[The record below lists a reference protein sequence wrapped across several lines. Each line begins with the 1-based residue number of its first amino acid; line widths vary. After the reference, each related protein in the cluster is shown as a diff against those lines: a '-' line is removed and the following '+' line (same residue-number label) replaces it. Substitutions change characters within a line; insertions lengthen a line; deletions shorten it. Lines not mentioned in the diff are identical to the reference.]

1 MSDSSFFL
9 GDWQVD
15 PGSNSLR
22 LGKRLRQLEPKAMNV
37 LLYLCRRSGEV
48 VSSDELLD
56 VCWPGSDTGD
66 NPLHKTINQLR
77 RALDDKAGD
86 PSFIETIRKRGY
98 RVVADV
104 RFPIGHEASLPSLAW
119 NQGSPFPGLK
129 PFSADYA
136 GVFFGRS
143 EQINALLERIAR
155 QIKHGRGFCL
165 LLGPS
170 GSGKSSLINAGI
182 LPNLASPQGFHGIGL
197 ACYSILDLADV
208 AEDQLLLELAAAML
222 DWELDDAPVL
232 AGYSAE
238 TLAHALEQDIDS
250 LCAQLC
256 QALPSQSWQKP
267 RFGLFVDRLEVLL
280 SSPRFSAAAREQ
292 GLALFDTLARSGA
305 VLLLSACR
313 NEFYPQVVA
322 SPSLMAGKGNG
333 AHFDLLPPS
342 RQELLQ
348 MIRLPAAAA
357 GLSWEFDPESALGLD
372 ELLCREA
379 ASNPDALPMLQYML
393 QALYLQRSDDNQLQL
408 AVYHRLGGLAGAIGQ
423 AAEDAIASLSS
434 SQRAALPRVLSLLVT
449 LREDE
454 QSVTSRSARYSEL
467 ATDAER
473 ALVQALVDSRLF
485 VSHLEDSEPGFSI
498 AHEALLRRWSRARDW
513 IDSHREGLAAKAR
526 LFHQARRWQQ
536 QQCSRDFLLPQGK
549 PLTEALALKN
559 DPLLELDPVS
569 ESYVA
574 ASSARGQRQ
583 RRLKGA
589 TFMLLCLLTLISVF
603 MSYRS
608 VEAEQQAQ
616 AKRLAA
622 EDLLGF
628 MVGDFADKLRS
639 IGRMD
644 LLDGVSNKALDYFRE
659 ADSSLSEA
667 ALFRHGQT
675 LEAMGEVAYSRGR
688 VDEAEKA
695 LLAARDKL
703 LPLLSG
709 STDQLE
715 LLKTLG
721 ANAFWLGQLKYDQSD
736 WQGTRPWFEAYLQHS
751 LAMYQLA
758 PDNSEALMELSYAH
772 NSLGSLSMELQDF
785 SKARQGFE
793 ESLRLKLIALA
804 ESPDDPQR
812 LADVANARSWLASAA
827 SAEGDIQAAIAI
839 HKQIAEELKWHAQ
852 GEPYQLYRLSGNL
865 EILAQLYRAVQQT
878 ELAKESAMEASRAIA
893 AALEAD
899 PENERWRMQQ
909 SFVEVLLVSLL
920 PASTEKT
927 AMLNTLNRYMASEP
941 SSETS
946 TKQLKL
952 EARFWLAAANERL
965 EQGDYQQAQKLALL
979 AEAFFTTLGQKTVLG
994 TVDMGALAEAGLVT
1008 AYSVSMLNNDI
1019 SFAYTHCQKVGRM
1032 LQPWVTVNRDA
1043 RILAPYAMALDCM
1056 DDQQELLK
1064 MKAKFEPLGYRFRQF
1079 KLPSKTNLKQG

>member
-22 LGKRLRQLEPKAMNV
+22 LGKRLRQLEPKAMDV

-56 VCWPGSDTGD
+56 ACWPGSDTGD

-98 RVVADV
+98 RVVADI

-119 NQGSPFPGLK
+119 SLGSPFPGLK

-256 QALPSQSWQKP
+256 QALPSQNWQKP

-292 GLALFDTLARSGA
+292 GLALLDTLARSGA

-675 LEAMGEVAYSRGR
+675 LEAIGEVAYSRGR

-751 LAMYQLA
+751 LAMYRLA

-827 SAEGDIQAAIAI
+827 SAEGDIQGALSIY
-839 HKQIAEELKWHAQ
+839 AEIESSLNQREYLREGYLQDRLAHSLMRSARLLKVLGLQ
-852 GEPYQLYRLSGNL
+852 
-865 EILAQLYRAVQQT
+865 
-878 ELAKESAMEASRAIA
+878 ELAWQQLEKALIA
-893 AALEAD
+893 RELALAED
-899 PENERWRMQQ
+899 PGNQQ
-909 SFVEVLLVSLL
+909 WNYDLWVL
-920 PASTEKT
+920 KGF
-927 AMLNTLNRYMASEP
+927 
-941 SSETS
+941 
-946 TKQLKL
+946 Q
-952 EARFWLAAANERL
+952 
-965 EQGDYQQAQKLALL
+965 LALL
-979 AEAFFTTLGQKTVLG
+979 PKAEAKLTGLDDVKSLYDEMYAATAEINHQK
-994 TVDMGALAEAGLVT
+994 
-1008 AYSVSMLNNDI
+1008 
-1019 SFAYTHCQKVGRM
+1019 K
-1032 LQPWVTVNRDA
+1032 
-1043 RILAPYAMALDCM
+1043 
-1056 DDQQELLK
+1056 ELLVAIFK
-1064 MKAKFEPLGYRFRQF
+1064 VSAAELFLQEGEVELALSYAEEAKDIFYRFGNLSPNDTSYLSWYAAAELLILKIMVNKSGKAEEITDRCQN
-1079 KLPSKTNLKQG
+1079 LATRLIPMVSKNKEPQLTVPYILSMECQNRLESVAPLVDELKKNGFQIESFTQNIN

>member
-313 NEFYPQVVA
+313 NEFYPQVVT

-751 LAMYQLA
+751 QAMYRLA

-772 NSLGSLSMELQDF
+772 NSLGSLSMKLQDF

-804 ESPDDPQR
+804 ESPDDPQL
-812 LADVANARSWLASAA
+812 LADVADTRSWLASAA
-827 SAEGDIQAAIAI
+827 SADGDILAALTI
-839 HKQIAEELKWHAQ
+839 HQQ
-852 GEPYQLYRLSGNL
+852 
-865 EILAQLYRAVQQT
+865 ILA
-878 ELAKESAMEASRAIA
+878 ELGGDEQISEAYLAERLVANLRVYVELLDRIDRQDDAFNIA
-893 AALEAD
+893 AFALKVAKQALQQD
-899 PENERWRMQQ
+899 PENTLWRRDAYHLQIYMLALKTDTLYSDIKRELVDLESEIKQDNILTELSRQELSGLLYLAASRQLEKNGNYGAASAYVTQ
-909 SFVEVLLVSLL
+909 SITVFEKLHEKRPKKVPYLIKVSDGEILKASLL
-920 PASTEKT
+920 KVSNPTDI
-927 AMLNTLNRYMASEP
+927 MISE
-941 SSETS
+941 
-946 TKQLKL
+946 
-952 EARFWLAAANERL
+952 
-965 EQGDYQQAQKLALL
+965 Y
-979 AEAFFTTLGQKTVLG
+979 
-994 TVDMGALAEAGLVT
+994 
-1008 AYSVSMLNNDI
+1008 
-1019 SFAYTHCQKVGRM
+1019 CQKVATRLSPFIEKDKRPGFVVPY
-1032 LQPWVTVNRDA
+1032 LKSLNCLDNQATA
-1043 RILAPYAMALDCM
+1043 RQLFAELKARGYPELD
-1056 DDQQELLK
+1056 
-1064 MKAKFEPLGYRFRQF
+1064 GYQ
-1079 KLPSKTNLKQG
+1079 

>member
-22 LGKRLRQLEPKAMNV
+22 LGKRLRQLEPKAMDV

-56 VCWPGSDTGD
+56 ACWPGSDTGD

-119 NQGSPFPGLK
+119 SQGSPFPGLK

-256 QALPSQSWQKP
+256 RALPSQNWQKP

-292 GLALFDTLARSGA
+292 GLALLDTLARSGA

-393 QALYLQRSDDNQLQL
+393 QALYLQRSDDNKLQL

-498 AHEALLRRWSRARDW
+498 AHEALLRRWFRARDW

-536 QQCSRDFLLPQGK
+536 QQCSRDYLLPQGK

-751 LAMYQLA
+751 LAMYRLA

-804 ESPDDPQR
+804 ESPDDPQL
-812 LADVANARSWLASAA
+812 LADVADTRSWLASAA
-827 SAEGDIQAAIAI
+827 SADGDILAALTI
-839 HKQIAEELKWHAQ
+839 HQQ
-852 GEPYQLYRLSGNL
+852 
-865 EILAQLYRAVQQT
+865 ILA
-878 ELAKESAMEASRAIA
+878 ELGGDEQISEAYLAERLVANLRVYVELLTRIDRQDEAFRTA
-893 AALEAD
+893 AFAFKVAEQALKQD
-899 PENERWRMQQ
+899 PENMLWRRDAYHLQIYMLALKTDTSYSDIKRELVDLESEIRQDNILTELSRQELSGLLYLAASRQLKKNGNYSAASVYVTQSISAFEKLFERNPEQV
-909 SFVEVLLVSLL
+909 SYLVKISDGEILKASLL
-920 PASTEKT
+920 KASNPTDI
-927 AMLNTLNRYMASEP
+927 MVSE
-941 SSETS
+941 
-946 TKQLKL
+946 
-952 EARFWLAAANERL
+952 
-965 EQGDYQQAQKLALL
+965 Y
-979 AEAFFTTLGQKTVLG
+979 
-994 TVDMGALAEAGLVT
+994 
-1008 AYSVSMLNNDI
+1008 
-1019 SFAYTHCQKVGRM
+1019 CQKVATRLSSFIEKDKRPGFVM
-1032 LQPWVTVNRDA
+1032 
-1043 RILAPYAMALDCM
+1043 PYLKSLDCL
-1056 DDQQELLK
+1056 DDQKTARQLFAEL
-1064 MKAKFEPLGYRFRQF
+1064 KARGYPELDGYQ
-1079 KLPSKTNLKQG
+1079 

>member
-22 LGKRLRQLEPKAMNV
+22 LGKRLRQLEPKAMDV

-56 VCWPGSDTGD
+56 ACWPGSDTGD

-77 RALDDKAGD
+77 RTLDDKAGD

-98 RVVADV
+98 RIVADV

-119 NQGSPFPGLK
+119 SLGSPFPGLK

-292 GLALFDTLARSGA
+292 GLALLDTLARSGA

-423 AAEDAIASLSS
+423 AAEDAIAFLAS

-736 WQGTRPWFEAYLQHS
+736 WQGTRPWLEAYLQHS
-751 LAMYQLA
+751 QAMYRLA

-772 NSLGSLSMELQDF
+772 NSLGSLSMKLQDF

-827 SAEGDIQAAIAI
+827 SADGDILAALTI
-839 HKQIAEELKWHAQ
+839 HQQ
-852 GEPYQLYRLSGNL
+852 
-865 EILAQLYRAVQQT
+865 ILA
-878 ELAKESAMEASRAIA
+878 ELGGDEQISEAYLAERLVANLRVYVELLDRIDRQDEAFNITTLALKVAKQ
-893 AALEAD
+893 ALKQD
-899 PENERWRMQQ
+899 PENMLWRRDAYHLQVYMLALKTDTSYSDIKRELVDLESEIKQDNILTELSRQELSGLLYLAASRQLEKNGNYSAASAYVTQ
-909 SFVEVLLVSLL
+909 SIAVFEKLHEKSPKKVSYLINVSDGEILKASLL
-920 PASTEKT
+920 KASNPTDI
-927 AMLNTLNRYMASEP
+927 MVSE
-941 SSETS
+941 
-946 TKQLKL
+946 
-952 EARFWLAAANERL
+952 
-965 EQGDYQQAQKLALL
+965 Y
-979 AEAFFTTLGQKTVLG
+979 
-994 TVDMGALAEAGLVT
+994 
-1008 AYSVSMLNNDI
+1008 
-1019 SFAYTHCQKVGRM
+1019 CQKVATRLSSFIEKDKRPGFVM
-1032 LQPWVTVNRDA
+1032 
-1043 RILAPYAMALDCM
+1043 PYLKSLDCL
-1056 DDQQELLK
+1056 DDPKTARQLFAEL
-1064 MKAKFEPLGYRFRQF
+1064 KARGYP
-1079 KLPSKTNLKQG
+1079 KLDGYQ

>member
-22 LGKRLRQLEPKAMNV
+22 LGKRLRQLEPKAMDV

-56 VCWPGSDTGD
+56 ACWPGSDTGD

-98 RVVADV
+98 RIVADV

-119 NQGSPFPGLK
+119 SLGSPFPGLK

-292 GLALFDTLARSGA
+292 GLALLDTLARSGA

-751 LAMYQLA
+751 QAMYRLA

-772 NSLGSLSMELQDF
+772 NSLGSLSMKLQDF

-804 ESPDDPQR
+804 ESPDDPQL
-812 LADVANARSWLASAA
+812 LADVADTRSWLASAA
-827 SAEGDIQAAIAI
+827 SAEGNVKEAINTYLNLVEQLDKPSYQEVAYLQDRLA
-839 HKQIAEELKWHAQ
+839 HSLQRLGRLYLLLKDEASARGVLQKASVARHTTLISDPDNQRWKFD
-852 GEPYQLYRLSGNL
+852 YWTL
-865 EILAQLYRAVQQT
+865 EILLL
-878 ELAKESAMEASRAIA
+878 ESGMKEEYTNSQDTTGMFMKM
-893 AALEAD
+893 LEAD
-899 PENERWRMQQ
+899 MP
-909 SFVEVLLVSLL
+909 SI
-920 PASTEKT
+920 
-927 AMLNTLNRYMASEP
+927 SED
-941 SSETS
+941 
-946 TKQLKL
+946 
-952 EARFWLAAANERL
+952 R
-965 EQGDYQQAQKLALL
+965 
-979 AEAFFTTLGQKTVLG
+979 KTVLLAHLYLSIG
-994 TVDMGALAEAGLVT
+994 KFFKARNSLGKALVNAKRAQHYFSLLSDRSPEDLELKAWLSQAETLAAGLMKDERKIAYYCLLVKDRLLPLVKVT
-1008 AYSVSMLNNDI
+1008 KEPKYTIPYLEALYCLNDSIVANKMFEDL
-1019 SFAYTHCQKVGRM
+1019 SLSGY
-1032 LQPWVTVNRDA
+1032 PN
-1043 RILAPYAMALDCM
+1043 
-1056 DDQQELLK
+1056 EL
-1064 MKAKFEPLGYRFRQF
+1064 PLTFRQ
-1079 KLPSKTNLKQG
+1079 

>member
-22 LGKRLRQLEPKAMNV
+22 LGKRLRQLEPKAMDV

-56 VCWPGSDTGD
+56 ACWPGSDTGD

-119 NQGSPFPGLK
+119 SQGSPFPGLK

-292 GLALFDTLARSGA
+292 GLALLDTLARSGA

-423 AAEDAIASLSS
+423 AAEDAIASLAS

-751 LAMYQLA
+751 QAMYRLA

-772 NSLGSLSMELQDF
+772 NSLGSLSMKLQDF

-804 ESPDDPQR
+804 ESPDDPQL

-827 SAEGDIQAAIAI
+827 SADGDILAALTIHQQILAELGGDEQISEAYLAERLVANLRVYVELLDRIDRQDEAFNIATLALKVVEQAL
-839 HKQIAEELKWHAQ
+839 KQDPDNMLWRRDAYHLQVYMLALKTDTSYSDIKRESVDLEREIKQDKILTELSRQ
-852 GEPYQLYRLSGNL
+852 ELSGLLYLAASRQFEKNGDYSAASAYVTQSIAVFEKL
-865 EILAQLYRAVQQT
+865 HEKRPKKVPYLIKVSDGEILKA
-878 ELAKESAMEASRAIA
+878 
-893 AALEAD
+893 
-899 PENERWRMQQ
+899 
-909 SFVEVLLVSLL
+909 SLL
-920 PASTEKT
+920 KV
-927 AMLNTLNRYMASEP
+927 LNPTDIMVSE
-941 SSETS
+941 
-946 TKQLKL
+946 
-952 EARFWLAAANERL
+952 
-965 EQGDYQQAQKLALL
+965 Y
-979 AEAFFTTLGQKTVLG
+979 
-994 TVDMGALAEAGLVT
+994 
-1008 AYSVSMLNNDI
+1008 
-1019 SFAYTHCQKVGRM
+1019 CQKVATRLSPFIGKDKRPGFVM
-1032 LQPWVTVNRDA
+1032 
-1043 RILAPYAMALDCM
+1043 PYLKSLDCL
-1056 DDQQELLK
+1056 DDQKTARQLFAEL
-1064 MKAKFEPLGYRFRQF
+1064 KARGYPELDGYQ
-1079 KLPSKTNLKQG
+1079 

>member
-22 LGKRLRQLEPKAMNV
+22 LGKRLRQLEPKAMDV

-56 VCWPGSDTGD
+56 ACWPGSDTGD

-98 RVVADV
+98 RIVADV

-119 NQGSPFPGLK
+119 SLGSPFPGLK

-292 GLALFDTLARSGA
+292 GLALLDTLARSGA

-751 LAMYQLA
+751 QAMYRLA

-804 ESPDDPQR
+804 ESPDDPQL
-812 LADVANARSWLASAA
+812 LADVADTRSWLASAA
-827 SAEGDIQAAIAI
+827 SADGDILAALTI
-839 HKQIAEELKWHAQ
+839 HQQ
-852 GEPYQLYRLSGNL
+852 
-865 EILAQLYRAVQQT
+865 ILA
-878 ELAKESAMEASRAIA
+878 ELGGDEQISEAYLAERLVANLRVYVELLTRIDRQDEAFRTA
-893 AALEAD
+893 AFAFKVAEQALKQD
-899 PENERWRMQQ
+899 PENMLWRRDAYHLQIYMLALKTDTSYSDIKRELVDLESEIRQDNILTELSRQELSGLLYLAASRQLEKNGNYGAASVYVTQSISAFEKLFERNPEQV
-909 SFVEVLLVSLL
+909 SYLVKISDGEILKASLL
-920 PASTEKT
+920 KASNPTDI
-927 AMLNTLNRYMASEP
+927 MVSE
-941 SSETS
+941 
-946 TKQLKL
+946 
-952 EARFWLAAANERL
+952 
-965 EQGDYQQAQKLALL
+965 Y
-979 AEAFFTTLGQKTVLG
+979 
-994 TVDMGALAEAGLVT
+994 
-1008 AYSVSMLNNDI
+1008 
-1019 SFAYTHCQKVGRM
+1019 CQKVATRLSSFIEKDKRPGFVM
-1032 LQPWVTVNRDA
+1032 
-1043 RILAPYAMALDCM
+1043 PYLKSLDCL
-1056 DDQQELLK
+1056 DDQKTARQLFAEL
-1064 MKAKFEPLGYRFRQF
+1064 KARGYPELDGYQ
-1079 KLPSKTNLKQG
+1079 

>member
-22 LGKRLRQLEPKAMNV
+22 LGKRLRQLEPKAMDV

-56 VCWPGSDTGD
+56 ACWPGSDTGD

-98 RVVADV
+98 RIVADV

-119 NQGSPFPGLK
+119 SQGSPFPGLK

-292 GLALFDTLARSGA
+292 GLALLDTLARSGA

-589 TFMLLCLLTLISVF
+589 TFMLLCLLTIISVF

-608 VEAEQQAQ
+608 VEAEHQAQ
-616 AKRLAA
+616 DKRLAA

-736 WQGTRPWFEAYLQHS
+736 WQGTRPWLEAYLQHS
-751 LAMYQLA
+751 QAMYRLA

-772 NSLGSLSMELQDF
+772 NSLGSLSMKLQDF

-827 SAEGDIQAAIAI
+827 SAEGDIQGALSIY
-839 HKQIAEELKWHAQ
+839 AEIESSLNQREYLREGYLQDRLAHSLMRSARLLKVL
-852 GEPYQLYRLSGNL
+852 G
-865 EILAQLYRAVQQT
+865 QQ
-878 ELAKESAMEASRAIA
+878 ELAWQQLEKALIARERALAEDPGNQQWNYDLWVLKGFQLALLPEVEAKLTGLDDVKSLYDEMFAATAEIKPKKREMLKAIFNVSAAELFLRRGEIELALNY
-893 AALEAD
+893 ALEAAKAFDSLKRSSPNNIRYISWFAEAELLTLQMMVHKRDIAEDVTKRCQSLTKLLD
-899 PENERWRMQQ
+899 PLVVKNKEPQ
-909 SFVEVLLVSLL
+909 FTVPYVLSM
-920 PASTEKT
+920 ECQ
-927 AMLNTLNRYMASEP
+927 N
-941 SSETS
+941 
-946 TKQLKL
+946 
-952 EARFWLAAANERL
+952 RL
-965 EQGDYQQAQKLALL
+965 ESVAPLVDELKKNGFQI
-979 AEAFFTTLGQKTVLG
+979 ESFTQ
-994 TVDMGALAEAGLVT
+994 
-1008 AYSVSMLNNDI
+1008 NIN
-1019 SFAYTHCQKVGRM
+1019 
-1032 LQPWVTVNRDA
+1032 
-1043 RILAPYAMALDCM
+1043 
-1056 DDQQELLK
+1056 
-1064 MKAKFEPLGYRFRQF
+1064 
-1079 KLPSKTNLKQG
+1079 

>member
-22 LGKRLRQLEPKAMNV
+22 LGKRLRQLEPKAMDV

-56 VCWPGSDTGD
+56 ACWPGSDTGD
-66 NPLHKTINQLR
+66 NPLHKIINQLR

-119 NQGSPFPGLK
+119 SQGSPFPGLK

-256 QALPSQSWQKP
+256 QALPSQSWEKP

-280 SSPRFSAAAREQ
+280 SSPRFSVAAREQ
-292 GLALFDTLARSGA
+292 GLALLDTLARSGA

-751 LAMYQLA
+751 LAMYRLA

-804 ESPDDPQR
+804 ESPDDPQL
-812 LADVANARSWLASAA
+812 LADVADTRSWLASAA
-827 SAEGDIQAAIAI
+827 SADGDILAALTI
-839 HKQIAEELKWHAQ
+839 HQQ
-852 GEPYQLYRLSGNL
+852 
-865 EILAQLYRAVQQT
+865 ILA
-878 ELAKESAMEASRAIA
+878 ELGGDEQISEAYLAERLVANLRVYVELLTRIDRQDEAFRTA
-893 AALEAD
+893 AFAFKVAEQALKQD
-899 PENERWRMQQ
+899 PENMLWRRDAYHLQIYMLALKTDTSYSDIKRELVDLESEIKQDNILTELSRQELSGLLYLAASRQLEKNGNYSAASAYVTQSISAFEKLFERNPEQV
-909 SFVEVLLVSLL
+909 SYLVKISDGEILKASLL
-920 PASTEKT
+920 KASNPTDI
-927 AMLNTLNRYMASEP
+927 MVSE
-941 SSETS
+941 
-946 TKQLKL
+946 
-952 EARFWLAAANERL
+952 
-965 EQGDYQQAQKLALL
+965 Y
-979 AEAFFTTLGQKTVLG
+979 
-994 TVDMGALAEAGLVT
+994 
-1008 AYSVSMLNNDI
+1008 
-1019 SFAYTHCQKVGRM
+1019 CQKVATRLSSFIEKDKRPGFVM
-1032 LQPWVTVNRDA
+1032 
-1043 RILAPYAMALDCM
+1043 PYLKSLDCL
-1056 DDQQELLK
+1056 DDQKTARQLFAEL
-1064 MKAKFEPLGYRFRQF
+1064 KARGYPELDGYQ
-1079 KLPSKTNLKQG
+1079 

>member
-22 LGKRLRQLEPKAMNV
+22 LGKRLRQLEPKAMDV

-56 VCWPGSDTGD
+56 ACWPGSDTGD

-98 RVVADV
+98 RIVADV

-119 NQGSPFPGLK
+119 SLGSPFPGLK

-280 SSPRFSAAAREQ
+280 SSPRFSAEAREQ
-292 GLALFDTLARSGA
+292 GLALLDTLARSGA

-498 AHEALLRRWSRARDW
+498 AHEALLRRWSRARNW

-736 WQGTRPWFEAYLQHS
+736 WQGTRPWLEAYLQHS
-751 LAMYQLA
+751 QAMYRLA

-772 NSLGSLSMELQDF
+772 NSLGSLSMKLQDF

-804 ESPDDPQR
+804 ESPDDPQL
-812 LADVANARSWLASAA
+812 LADVADTRSWLASAA
-827 SAEGDIQAAIAI
+827 SADGDILTALTIHQQILAELGGDEQISEAYLAERLVANLRVYVELLDRIDRQEEAFNIATLALKVVEQAL
-839 HKQIAEELKWHAQ
+839 KQDPDNMLWRRDAYHLQVYMLALKTDTSYSDIKRELVDLEREIKQ
-852 GEPYQLYRLSGNL
+852 DNIFTELSRQELSGLLYLAASRQLEKNGNYGAASAYVTQSIAVFEKL
-865 EILAQLYRAVQQT
+865 HEKRPKKVSYLINVSDGEIL
-878 ELAKESAMEASRAIA
+878 K
-893 AALEAD
+893 
-899 PENERWRMQQ
+899 
-909 SFVEVLLVSLL
+909 VSLL
-920 PASTEKT
+920 KV
-927 AMLNTLNRYMASEP
+927 LNPTDIMVSE
-941 SSETS
+941 
-946 TKQLKL
+946 
-952 EARFWLAAANERL
+952 
-965 EQGDYQQAQKLALL
+965 Y
-979 AEAFFTTLGQKTVLG
+979 
-994 TVDMGALAEAGLVT
+994 
-1008 AYSVSMLNNDI
+1008 
-1019 SFAYTHCQKVGRM
+1019 CQKVATRLSPFIGKDKRPGFVM
-1032 LQPWVTVNRDA
+1032 
-1043 RILAPYAMALDCM
+1043 PYLKSLDCL
-1056 DDQQELLK
+1056 DDQKTARQLFAEL
-1064 MKAKFEPLGYRFRQF
+1064 KARGYPELDGYQ
-1079 KLPSKTNLKQG
+1079 

>member
-22 LGKRLRQLEPKAMNV
+22 LGKRLRQLEPKAMDV

-56 VCWPGSDTGD
+56 ACWPGSDTGD

-98 RVVADV
+98 RVVADI

-119 NQGSPFPGLK
+119 SLGSPFPGLK

-292 GLALFDTLARSGA
+292 GLALLDTLARSGA

-536 QQCSRDFLLPQGK
+536 QQCSRDFLLSQGK

-751 LAMYQLA
+751 QAMYLLA

-772 NSLGSLSMELQDF
+772 NSLGSLSMKLQDF

-804 ESPDDPQR
+804 ESPDDPQL
-812 LADVANARSWLASAA
+812 LADVADTRSWLASAA
-827 SAEGDIQAAIAI
+827 SAEGDIQTAIAI
-839 HKQIAEELKWHAQ
+839 HREITGDLNKERYLA
-852 GEPYQLYRLSGNL
+852 EPYLQERLAASLRMLVDLQDRLGFQKVAFD
-865 EILAQLYRAVQQT
+865 LAA
-878 ELAKESAMEASRAIA
+878 EAYIA
-893 AALEAD
+893 AERALKQDPKNVIWQSDFIQVSLRLLALEQSNSQNDAIQKV
-899 PENERWRMQQ
+899 EMLERQLQEDVRRFQPIKQEAIWGQFYFSAARHLIATGSLNYSKNYAEKAID
-909 SFVEVLLVSLL
+909 SFQRLLVEY
-920 PASTEKT
+920 PG
-927 AMLNTLNRYMASEP
+927 
-941 SSETS
+941 
-946 TKQLKL
+946 KL
-952 EARFWLAAANERL
+952 
-965 EQGDYQQAQKLALL
+965 
-979 AEAFFTTLGQKTVLG
+979 
-994 TVDMGALAEAGLVT
+994 
-1008 AYSVSMLNNDI
+1008 AYSVKLSESEILMASILMAQNMNHVAKDYCSGVRARFGTILVNDKSPDYI
-1019 SFAYTHCQKVGRM
+1019 
-1032 LQPWVTVNRDA
+1032 
-1043 RILAPYAMALDCM
+1043 IPYLKALDCLE
-1056 DDQQELLK
+1056 DATTLQELISELK
-1064 MKAKFEPLGYRFRQF
+1064 KLNYPLDYSLFIH
-1079 KLPSKTNLKQG
+1079 

>member
-22 LGKRLRQLEPKAMNV
+22 LGKRLRQLEPKAMDV

-56 VCWPGSDTGD
+56 ACWPGSDTGD

-98 RVVADV
+98 RIVADV

-119 NQGSPFPGLK
+119 SLGSPFPGLK

-292 GLALFDTLARSGA
+292 GLALLDTLARSGA

-473 ALVQALVDSRLF
+473 ALVQALVDCRLF

-804 ESPDDPQR
+804 ESPDDPQL
-812 LADVANARSWLASAA
+812 LADVANTRSWLASAA
-827 SAEGDIQAAIAI
+827 SAEGDILAALTI
-839 HKQIAEELKWHAQ
+839 HQQ
-852 GEPYQLYRLSGNL
+852 
-865 EILAQLYRAVQQT
+865 ILAELGGDEQISEAYLAERLVANLRVYVELLDRIDRQEEAFNIATLALKVAEQALKQDPDNMLWRRDAYHLQVYMLALKTDTSYSDIKRELVDLESEIKQDKILT
-878 ELAKESAMEASRAIA
+878 ELSRQELGGLLYLAASRQLEKNGNYSA
-893 AALEAD
+893 ASVYVTQSISAFEKLFERN
-899 PENERWRMQQ
+899 PEQV
-909 SFVEVLLVSLL
+909 SYLVKISDGEVLQASLL
-920 PASTEKT
+920 KA
-927 AMLNTLNRYMASEP
+927 LNPTDILISE
-941 SSETS
+941 
-946 TKQLKL
+946 
-952 EARFWLAAANERL
+952 
-965 EQGDYQQAQKLALL
+965 Y
-979 AEAFFTTLGQKTVLG
+979 
-994 TVDMGALAEAGLVT
+994 
-1008 AYSVSMLNNDI
+1008 
-1019 SFAYTHCQKVGRM
+1019 CQKVATRLSPFIEKDKRPGF
-1032 LQPWVTVNRDA
+1032 V
-1043 RILAPYAMALDCM
+1043 IPYLKSLDCL
-1056 DDQQELLK
+1056 DDQKTARQLFAEL
-1064 MKAKFEPLGYRFRQF
+1064 KASGYPELDGYQ
-1079 KLPSKTNLKQG
+1079 

>member
-22 LGKRLRQLEPKAMNV
+22 LGKRLRQLEPKAMDV

-56 VCWPGSDTGD
+56 ACWPGSDTGD

-119 NQGSPFPGLK
+119 SLGSPFPGLK

-292 GLALFDTLARSGA
+292 GLALLDTLARSGA

-695 LLAARDKL
+695 LLATRDKL

-751 LAMYQLA
+751 LAMYRLA

-772 NSLGSLSMELQDF
+772 NSLGSLSMKLQDF

-827 SAEGDIQAAIAI
+827 SADGDILAALTI
-839 HKQIAEELKWHAQ
+839 HQQ
-852 GEPYQLYRLSGNL
+852 
-865 EILAQLYRAVQQT
+865 ILA
-878 ELAKESAMEASRAIA
+878 ELGGDEQISEAYLAERLVANLRVYVELLDRIDRQDEAFNITTLALKVAKQ
-893 AALEAD
+893 ALKQD
-899 PENERWRMQQ
+899 PENMLWRRDAYHLQVYMLALKTDTSYSDIKRELVDLESEIKQDNILTELSRQELSGLLYLAASRQLEKNGNYSAASAYVTQ
-909 SFVEVLLVSLL
+909 SIAVFEKLHEKSPKKVSYLINVSDGEILKASLL
-920 PASTEKT
+920 KASNPTDI
-927 AMLNTLNRYMASEP
+927 MVSE
-941 SSETS
+941 
-946 TKQLKL
+946 
-952 EARFWLAAANERL
+952 
-965 EQGDYQQAQKLALL
+965 Y
-979 AEAFFTTLGQKTVLG
+979 
-994 TVDMGALAEAGLVT
+994 
-1008 AYSVSMLNNDI
+1008 
-1019 SFAYTHCQKVGRM
+1019 CQKVATRLSSFIEKDKRPGFVM
-1032 LQPWVTVNRDA
+1032 
-1043 RILAPYAMALDCM
+1043 PYLKSLDCL
-1056 DDQQELLK
+1056 DDPKTARQLFAEL
-1064 MKAKFEPLGYRFRQF
+1064 KARGYP
-1079 KLPSKTNLKQG
+1079 KLDGYQ

>member
-9 GDWQVD
+9 GNWQVD

-22 LGKRLRQLEPKAMNV
+22 LGKRLRQLEPKAMDV

-56 VCWPGSDTGD
+56 ACWPGSDTGD

-98 RVVADV
+98 RIVADV

-119 NQGSPFPGLK
+119 SLGSPFPGLK

-256 QALPSQSWQKP
+256 RALPSQSWQKP

-292 GLALFDTLARSGA
+292 GLALLDTLARSGA

-423 AAEDAIASLSS
+423 AAEDAIASLAS

-751 LAMYQLA
+751 QAMYRLA

-804 ESPDDPQR
+804 ESPDDPQL
-812 LADVANARSWLASAA
+812 LADVADTRSWLASAA
-827 SAEGDIQAAIAI
+827 SADGDILAALTI
-839 HKQIAEELKWHAQ
+839 HQQ
-852 GEPYQLYRLSGNL
+852 
-865 EILAQLYRAVQQT
+865 ILA
-878 ELAKESAMEASRAIA
+878 ELGGDEQISEAYLAERLVANLRVYVELLTRIDRQDEAFRTA
-893 AALEAD
+893 AFAFKVAEQALKQD
-899 PENERWRMQQ
+899 PENMLWRRDAYHLQIYMLALKTDTSYSDIKRELVDLESEIRQDNILTELSRQELSGLLYLAASRQLEKNGNYGAASVYVTQSISAFEKLFERNPEQV
-909 SFVEVLLVSLL
+909 SYLVKISDGEILKASLL
-920 PASTEKT
+920 KASNPTDI
-927 AMLNTLNRYMASEP
+927 MVSE
-941 SSETS
+941 
-946 TKQLKL
+946 
-952 EARFWLAAANERL
+952 
-965 EQGDYQQAQKLALL
+965 Y
-979 AEAFFTTLGQKTVLG
+979 
-994 TVDMGALAEAGLVT
+994 
-1008 AYSVSMLNNDI
+1008 
-1019 SFAYTHCQKVGRM
+1019 CQKVATRLSSFIEKDKRPGFVM
-1032 LQPWVTVNRDA
+1032 
-1043 RILAPYAMALDCM
+1043 PYLKSLDCL
-1056 DDQQELLK
+1056 DDQKTARQLFAEL
-1064 MKAKFEPLGYRFRQF
+1064 KARGYPELDGYQ
-1079 KLPSKTNLKQG
+1079 

>member
-22 LGKRLRQLEPKAMNV
+22 LGKRLRQLEPKAMDV

-56 VCWPGSDTGD
+56 TCWPGSDTGD

-119 NQGSPFPGLK
+119 SLGSPFPGLK

-280 SSPRFSAAAREQ
+280 SSPRFSVAAREQ
-292 GLALFDTLARSGA
+292 GLVLLDTLARSGA

-751 LAMYQLA
+751 LAMYRLA

-772 NSLGSLSMELQDF
+772 NSLGSLSMKLQDF

-827 SAEGDIQAAIAI
+827 SAEGDITAAIAI
-839 HKQIAEELKWHAQ
+839 YRKINEKLEGISVSDEAYFLDRYVSSLRMLTRLLQIRGDYSEALATAQQAKGMLDDMLEQDKDNKVWIVDRYFVYFQLIGLSDDGKNIEFVEDKLENDESLKEISERKKDELWAYFHLSASEHFWNKQDVLSVKNHAEQSAVIFSTLIKKYPEQIRYLGELSSAELFQARVALLNKDS
-852 GEPYQLYRLSGNL
+852 ERVEDICEKVRNRLSTRINRNKDITL
-865 EILAQLYRAVQQT
+865 
-878 ELAKESAMEASRAIA
+878 
-893 AALEAD
+893 
-899 PENERWRMQQ
+899 
-909 SFVEVLLVSLL
+909 LL
-920 PASTEKT
+920 P
-927 AMLNTLNRYMASEP
+927 Y
-941 SSETS
+941 
-946 TKQLKL
+946 
-952 EARFWLAAANERL
+952 
-965 EQGDYQQAQKLALL
+965 
-979 AEAFFTTLGQKTVLG
+979 V
-994 TVDMGALAEAGLVT
+994 
-1008 AYSVSMLNNDI
+1008 
-1019 SFAYTHCQKVGRM
+1019 
-1032 LQPWVTVNRDA
+1032 
-1043 RILAPYAMALDCM
+1043 MALDCLG
-1056 DDQQELLK
+1056 EK
-1064 MKAKFEPLGYRFRQF
+1064 ENSFAAIAKREQLEYKFDHFSLR
-1079 KLPSKTNLKQG
+1079 